1 MGLFDVER
9 TPMKLDARI
18 TRRSLVAATAT
29 LLLAGCGAGD
39 PAGPDATGSA
49 QDAPAAPAD
58 GQVWTAALDPEA
70 PFLNVA
76 GEEGAAMPKECWVRS
91 EDGTVQVQV
100 AGSSI
105 PEPEVGEVAFLDG
118 VLTVTM
124 VVPEEGTP
132 ATMDYVLH
140 QFVISCEDAPEVTG
154 VVLVRGEDR
163 LELPAGEFVEFE
175 VAE

>member
-1 MGLFDVER
+1 
-9 TPMKLDARI
+9 MKLDAHI

-29 LLLAGCGAGD
+29 LLLAGCGAGE
-39 PAGPDATGSA
+39 PAGSVATGSA
-49 QDAPAAPAD
+49 QDAPAATAD
-58 GQVWTAALDPEA
+58 LEAWTVSLDPEA
-70 PFLNVA
+70 PFLNVV
-76 GEEGAAMPKECWVRS
+76 GEEGTAMPKECWVRH

-105 PEPEVGEVAFLDG
+105 PEPEVEEVAFLDG

-163 LELPAGEFVEFE
+163 LELPAGELVEFE

>member
-9 TPMKLDARI
+9 TPMKLDAHI

-39 PAGPDATGSA
+39 PVGSDATGSA
-49 QDAPAAPAD
+49 QDVPAASAD

-76 GEEGAAMPKECWVRS
+76 GEEGAAMPKECWVRR

-105 PEPEVGEVAFLDG
+105 PEPEVIGTSFSDG
-118 VLTVTM
+118 CLTVSLAL
-124 VVPEEGTP
+124 PEEDTP

-140 QFVISCEDAPEVTG
+140 QFMITPAKDAEVTR
-154 VVLVRGEDR
+154 VLLARGEEV
-163 LELPAGEFVEFE
+163 LELPAGELVEFE